1 MILYIFAGPNGSGKS
16 TIIAQYIRSY
26 HLENIEYI
34 CPDIYASRL
43 FGNIED
49 VKERYI
55 NSIKFA
61 EYKREKLLKENKP
74 LIMETVLSRSDKL
87 DFVKM
92 AKTKGYEVVSVFV
105 GTDSPEINI
114 SRVKQRV
121 SQGGHDVPEDKLRE
135 RFKRSMNNLSTL
147 SKLSDEIYV
156 FDNTLKPRLVASKIK
171 NVHYVADDAP
181 DWAKKI

>member
-16 TIIAQYIRSY
+16 TIIAQYIRLY
-26 HLENIEYI
+26 HLENVEYV
-34 CPDIYASRL
+34 CPDIYASKL
-43 FGNIED
+43 FGNVED

-55 NSIKFA
+55 KAIEFA
-61 EYKREKLLKENKP
+61 DYKREKLLKCNKP
-74 LIMETVLSRSDKL
+74 IIMETVLSHSDKL
-87 DFVKM
+87 DFVEK
-92 AKTKGYEVVSVFV
+92 AKAKGYDIVSVFV

-135 RFKRSMNNLSTL
+135 RFVRSMNNLNIL

-171 NVHYVADDAP
+171 NVHYVADDVP

>member
-1 MILYIFAGPNGSGKS
+1 MTLYIFAGPNGSGKS

-26 HLENIEYI
+26 HLENVEYI
-34 CPDIYASRL
+34 CPDIYASKL

-55 NSIKFA
+55 KAIQFA

-87 DFVKM
+87 DFIEK
-92 AKTKGYEVVSVFV
+92 AKANGYEIISVFV

-114 SRVKQRV
+114 RRVKCRV

-135 RFKRSMNNLSTL
+135 RFIRSMNNLSVL

-181 DWAKKI
+181 DWARNI